1 MVQIIFNR
9 PGRRPGDTPNRASFL
24 PKRFFSAGDEIRGL
38 IRVPC
43 EEAQLLF
50 RSFLRRGYINGHDR
64 SNNTRVRFY
73 IRRNTTL
80 DQFVLSLPKRLT
92 ALDRVDAGWVPPQP
106 SLYARGLQL
115 TNYFQSERRSLFDSY
130 VEGLSDIA
138 RNLHPFSDDPAFF
151 GRYGLRRRRRY
162 SIHPDANI

>member
-24 PKRFFSAGDEIRGL
+24 PKRFFSTGDEIRGL

-50 RSFLRRGYINGHDR
+50 RSFRRRGYINGHDR

-73 IRRNTTL
+73 VRPNTTL

-115 TNYFQSERRSLFDSY
+115 TNYFESERRSLFDSY
-130 VEGLSDIA
+130 VDGLGDIA
-138 RNLHPFSDDPAFF
+138 REFHPFSDEPDFLS
-151 GRYGLRRRRRY
+151 RYGVRRWRRY
-162 SIHPDANI
+162 YIHPDMNI